1 MLASPDISDSV
12 KAELKGLQTNPAFRE
27 NEKK

>member
-1 MLASPDISDSV
+1 MLASPDIPESV
-12 KAELKGLQTNPAFRE
+12 KEELKGLQMNPAFKQ